1 MALFSTRRSET
12 DMTSGRVFSL
22 LLGFALPLLLGNIF
36 QQLYNTVDT
45 WVVGNFVGKQSF
57 SAVGTLS
64 SVTNAI
70 IGFFMGFSSGA
81 GVVISRY
88 YGSHDPESV
97 EKAVHTYVAVTIAFC
112 IIVTVLGI
120 LSVPL
125 MIRILNSPQ
134 EVAVHQK
141 TYLTIYC
148 AGVSGLLIYNAGA
161 AILRAVGNSVHP
173 FMFLVVTTVLN
184 MGLDLLFVIG
194 FRMGT
199 AGVAFA
205 TILAQAI
212 SAALVVRLLLTADS
226 QVRVRLDRIRVDRV
240 MLGQIFRIG
249 FPSALQLSITAFSN
263 VFVQRYINFFGTDV
277 MGGWTAYSKIDQLFF
292 LPMQSLAL
300 AVTTF
305 VSQNLGA
312 GHVKRARHGSTVCL
326 MMALSATAFLVSV
339 VMLFAPSFV
348 AFFID
353 DKEENVIYYGS
364 LFLRMNG
371 PFFLLACVNQIYGG
385 VIRAAGRSELAMFN
399 MLFSFVVFRQIYL
412 FVMTRFIIN
421 TPQSV
426 GISYPVGWA
435 LCSILMF
442 ISYLLFFPRPSED
455 E

>member
-1 MALFSTRRSET
+1 MALLNTRRNET
-12 DMTSGRVFSL
+12 DMTAGNVFSL

-88 YGSHDPESV
+88 YGSHDPENV

-112 IIVTVLGI
+112 VIVTVLGI

-125 MIRILNSPQ
+125 MIRILNSPE

-148 AGVSGLLIYNAGA
+148 AGVSGLLVYNAGA

-173 FMFLVVTTVLN
+173 FVFLVVTTVLN
-184 MGLDLLFVIG
+184 IALDLLFVIG

-199 AGVAFA
+199 AGVAYA

-212 SAALVVRLLLTADS
+212 SAALVVRLLFTTDS
-226 QVRVRLDRIRVDRV
+226 QVRVRLGRIKADRV
-240 MLGQIFRIG
+240 MLRQIFSIG
-249 FPSALQLSITAFSN
+249 FPAALQLSITAFSN
-263 VFVQRYINFFGTDV
+263 VFVQRYINYFGTDV

-312 GHVKRARHGSTVCL
+312 GHIRRARRGSTTSL
-326 MMALSATAFLVSV
+326 LMALVSTAVLVST
-339 VMLFAPSFV
+339 VMIFAPTFV
-348 AFFID
+348 DFFID
-353 DKEENVIYYGS
+353 DREERVIYYGS
-364 LFLRMNG
+364 MFLRMNG

-385 VIRAAGRSELAMFN
+385 VIRAAGRSEISMIN

-412 FVMTRFIIN
+412 FVMTRFILN

-426 GISYPVGWA
+426 GISYPVGWVMCA
-435 LCSILMF
+435 VLMF
-442 ISYLLFFPRPSED
+442 VTYLIVFPKAPEQ

>member
-1 MALFSTRRSET
+1 
-12 DMTSGRVFSL
+12 MTSGNVFNL

-88 YGSHDPESV
+88 YGSHEPENV
-97 EKAVHTYVAVTIAFC
+97 EKAVHTYVALTAIFC
-112 IIVTVLGI
+112 VIVTAAGI

-173 FMFLVVTTVLN
+173 FIFLVVTTVLN

-212 SAALVVRLLLTADS
+212 SAALVVRLLFTTDS
-226 QVRVRLDRIRVDRV
+226 QVRVRISRIRVDRE
-240 MLGQIFRIG
+240 MLGQIISIG
-249 FPSALQLSITAFSN
+249 LPAALQLSITAFSN
-263 VFVQRYINFFGTDV
+263 VFVQRYINYFGTDV

-312 GHVKRARHGSTVCL
+312 GHVRRARKGSTTCL
-326 MMALSATAFLVSV
+326 LMALSSTAFLVSI
-339 VMLFAPSFV
+339 VMIFAPTFV
-348 AFFID
+348 DFFID
-353 DKEENVIYYGS
+353 DNEEKVIYYGA

-371 PFFLLACVNQIYGG
+371 PFFLAACVHQIYSG
-385 VIRAAGRSELAMFN
+385 VIRAAGRSGLAMFHT
-399 MLFSFVVFRQIYL
+399 LFSFVVFRQIYL
-412 FVMTRFIIN
+412 FVMTRYILN

-426 GISYPVGWA
+426 GISYPIGWV
-435 LCSILMF
+435 LCATLVF
-442 ISYLLFFPRPSED
+442 VTYLIVFPKEKGTLFTK
-455 E
+455 